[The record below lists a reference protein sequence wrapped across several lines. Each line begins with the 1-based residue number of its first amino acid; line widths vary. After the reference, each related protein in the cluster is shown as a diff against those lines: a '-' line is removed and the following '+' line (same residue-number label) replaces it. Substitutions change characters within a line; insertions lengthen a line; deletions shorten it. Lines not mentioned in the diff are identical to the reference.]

1 MAEKA
6 RHAFGSEANI
16 QNALDA
22 GKIDAFDILFLDEK
36 KVGWINKQGEV
47 VIAEGEAYVMN
58 VTELPT
64 SDGKENVVYIYN
76 NEGYIWNGTECV
88 PLAKSADL
96 TTLETQVSDLETQMD
111 NKVDATTVQSMI
123 DTAVE
128 DASASEV
135 VEF

>member
-96 TTLETQVSDLETQMD
+96 TTLETQVSDLETQMG

>member
-16 QNALDA
+16 KNALDT
-22 GKIDAFDILFLDEK
+22 GKIDTFDILFLDEK

-64 SDGKENVVYIYN
+64 SDGKANVVYIYN

-96 TTLETQVSDLETQMD
+96 TTLETQVSDLETQMG

-128 DASASEV
+128 DVSASEV